1 MCFVG
6 DFISEYRN
14 DAGARPWDRR
24 RPLIVAKPPGNAPM
38 ESFVSKP
45 PHGLKPDRSLMVA
58 AMRASATNPDTK
70 PTFPYGTP

>member
-24 RPLIVAKPPGNAPM
+24 RPLIVGEAARQRAHGIVRFKTSPWSEAGPFIEGCGH
-38 ESFVSKP
+38 ESIRYKS
-45 PHGLKPDRSLMVA
+45 
-58 AMRASATNPDTK
+58 
-70 PTFPYGTP
+70 

>member
-24 RPLIVAKPPGNAPM
+24 RPLIVGEAATRTWNRSFQNLPM
-38 ESFVSKP
+38 V
-45 PHGLKPDRSLMVA
+45 
-58 AMRASATNPDTK
+58 
-70 PTFPYGTP
+70 